1 MEATT
6 QTNQNT
12 TPNNSAAN
20 IPEWVMHLL
29 TGLGTMGAEYML
41 FIKPLQEKMELQT
54 QLIKEYGERIEE
66 LEELLQ
72 SPRKTKRV
80 SRTTQEDEDDDEDDD
95 EDAPPAVTL
104 ISDITFDTIHPGD
117 DPNRPDVTRRQVKN
131 EARVLDGQSVI
142 LGGLRKKITQDFRAS
157 IPFIGELP
165 GLGKLFSNTEMTDSS
180 TEMFI
185 FITPKII
192 FDPAEDLERVKR
204 EQLCLRPGDI
214 PEYLCQ
220 LVHARDCERNQLLE
234 GWITIL
240 FGRDPERCYSTD
252 WRGGEYD
259 GR

>member
-80 SRTTQEDEDDDEDDD
+80 SRTTQEDEDDDEN
-95 EDAPPAVTL
+95 ELFSIKRKPVLHSKA
-104 ISDITFDTIHPGD
+104 
-117 DPNRPDVTRRQVKN
+117 NRPTH
-131 EARVLDGQSVI
+131 
-142 LGGLRKKITQDFRAS
+142 LR
-157 IPFIGELP
+157 L
-165 GLGKLFSNTEMTDSS
+165 
-180 TEMFI
+180 
-185 FITPKII
+185 
-192 FDPAEDLERVKR
+192 
-204 EQLCLRPGDI
+204 
-214 PEYLCQ
+214 
-220 LVHARDCERNQLLE
+220 
-234 GWITIL
+234 
-240 FGRDPERCYSTD
+240 
-252 WRGGEYD
+252 
-259 GR
+259 